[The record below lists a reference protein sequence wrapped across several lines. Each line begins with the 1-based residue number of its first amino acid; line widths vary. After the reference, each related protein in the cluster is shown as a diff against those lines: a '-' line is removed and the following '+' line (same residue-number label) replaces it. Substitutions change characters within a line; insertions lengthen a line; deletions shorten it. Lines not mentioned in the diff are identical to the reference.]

1 MAASEGPDDQPYRM
15 RPSLM
20 YKPGEYRE
28 PIFEGLDYLLDAID
42 RNGMTAVS
50 KYFYIYYY
58 YLINKF
64 CDFVCVI
71 IIKQYIILILVTMNN
86 FWHWSGGFG
95 QYVAWITGNQ

>member
-50 KYFYIYYY
+50 EY
-58 YLINKF
+58 
-64 CDFVCVI
+64 
-71 IIKQYIILILVTMNN
+71 
-86 FWHWSGGFG
+86 
-95 QYVAWITGNQ
+95 